1 MTADP
6 SAQNTSASALRRRS
20 KMVALKD
27 LNTPAKNTWCPG
39 CGNFGILSAFKNALV
54 ESGLEREQVV
64 MVSGIGCHGK
74 ISDYVNVNTFH
85 GIHGRVLPLAT
96 GIKLANP
103 DLTVVGFSGDADCY
117 DEGWD
122 HFCHAI
128 RRNMDL
134 TLIVHN
140 NMILGL
146 TTGQTTATSQTGF
159 KTKST
164 PFGAIATPLNPIAHA
179 LISNGTFVAR
189 GFAGDPKHLTSL
201 VVEAMKHKGFN
212 YIDVFQPCVTFNY
225 LNTYEWFRQRVYKLE
240 ETGHDANNKTE
251 ALEKS
256 FEWGDKI
263 PIGIFYKEER
273 PAYHEN
279 LPQLKGVPL
288 TKMPIDNVDVS
299 SIIESMK

>member
-1 MTADP
+1 VVSP
-6 SAQNTSASALRRRS
+6 QE
-20 KMVALKD
+20 
-27 LNTPAKNTWCPG
+27 LNTPHKNTWCPG
-39 CGNFGILSAFKNALV
+39 CGNFGILSAFRNALV
-54 ESGLEREQVV
+54 ESGLEREQIVI
-64 MVSGIGCHGK
+64 VSGIGCHGK
-74 ISDYVNVNTFH
+74 MSDYVNVNTFH
-85 GIHGRVLPLAT
+85 GIHGRVLPIAT
-96 GIKLANP
+96 GIKLANSK
-103 DLTVVGFSGDADCY
+103 LTVVGFSGDADCY

-122 HFCHAI
+122 HFCHAV

-164 PFGAIATPLNPIAHA
+164 PFGSIAAPLNPIAHA
-179 LISNGTFVAR
+179 LVSDGTFVAR

-201 VVEAMKHKGFN
+201 ILEALRHRGFN

-225 LNTYEWFRQRVYKLE
+225 LNTYEWFRKRVYKLE
-240 ETGHDANNKTE
+240 ETGHDASDRKK

-256 FEWGDKI
+256 FEWGDRI

-273 PAYHEN
+273 PTFHDG
-279 LPQLKGVPL
+279 LPHLKETPL
-288 TKMPIDNVDVS
+288 TEMQIQQVDITPLMDS
-299 SIIESMK
+299 LK

>member
-1 MTADP
+1 MAAP
-6 SAQNTSASALRRRS
+6 E
-20 KMVALKD
+20 D
-27 LNTPAKNTWCPG
+27 LNTSAKNTWCPG
-39 CGNFGILSAFKNALV
+39 CGNFGILSAFKSALV
-54 ESGLEREQVV
+54 ESKTRREQVV
-64 MVSGIGCHGK
+64 LVSGIGCHGK

-85 GIHGRVLPLAT
+85 GIHGRVLPVAT

-122 HFCHAI
+122 HFCHAV
-128 RRNMDL
+128 RRNVDL
-134 TLIVHN
+134 TLVVHN

-146 TTGQTTATSQTGF
+146 TTGQTTATSQIGF

-164 PFGAIATPLNPIAHA
+164 PYGSITSPLNPIAHA

-189 GFAGDPKHLTSL
+189 GFAGDPKHLTGL
-201 VVEAMKHKGFN
+201 MAEALKHRGFN

-240 ETGHDANNKTE
+240 ETGHDSGDRQK

-256 FEWGDKI
+256 FEWGDRI
-263 PIGIFYKEER
+263 PIGVFYKEER
-273 PAYHEN
+273 PTYRDN
-279 LPQLKGVPL
+279 LPHVKGIPL
-288 TKMPIDNVDVS
+288 TRIQPEETDIS
-299 SIIESMK
+299 ELIESLK